1 MTPLHLAVSLGRQEL
16 VRILLAGGANPC
28 SRTGPPHK
36 TPLHLAAAGGD
47 VVIMEM
53 LIKRGAGWKDKD
65 DWGWSVLHEAAA
77 AGHPAGILWV
87 CRESKGL
94 VSVMDKLGR
103 TPLLAGL
110 MAGAKLDAVAE
121 LLRQGEDPGAEDEVG
136 RGAPEAAILYCDTQ
150 VYKSAK
156 YLQIESH

>member
-1 MTPLHLAVSLGRQEL
+1 MLL
-16 VRILLAGGANPC
+16 VGGANPS

-53 LIKRGAGWKDKD
+53 LIKRGAGWKEKD

-77 AGHPAGILWV
+77 AGHSAGILWV

-94 VSVMDKLGR
+94 INVADKLGR

-136 RGAPEAAILYCDTQ
+136 RGAPEAAILYCDTE
-150 VYKSAK
+150 VFKFYIYHKLSSVNELGCSACFR
-156 YLQIESH
+156 SV